1 MLSVSYL
8 YFDRQAP
15 MPAHLFDNGM
25 SLLPVYEQEK
35 IEQFHRWQDAQAGM
49 LGKILLRRELMKI
62 HPTATDILE
71 QLTYSRFRKPF
82 LENVPVDF
90 NISHS
95 GNVVVCAVS
104 THGRIGVDVEVIQP
118 VELSYL
124 APQMQETEWQAI
136 QAAPDIYRSFFYH
149 WTRKEA
155 LLKANGKGLHLPMN
169 AIAVH
174 TNSVIIEEEKWYL
187 SELNLG
193 NEVVCHL
200 ATACPV
206 LENEIQVQ
214 EIFFDVLTA

>member
-8 YFDRQAP
+8 YFDRQTP
-15 MPAHLFDNGM
+15 MPADLFDKGM
-25 SLLPVYEQEK
+25 SLLPACEQERIGK
-35 IEQFHRWQDAQAGM
+35 FHRWQDAQAGM

-62 HPTATDILE
+62 YPTSTDILE
-71 QLTYSRFRKPF
+71 QISYSRFRRPF
-82 LENVPVDF
+82 LENVPLDF

-104 THGRIGVDVEVIQP
+104 TSGRIGVDVEILQA

-124 APQMQETEWQAI
+124 APQMQETEWQEI

-174 TNSVIIEEEKWYL
+174 NNSAVIEEEKWYL

-206 LENEIQVQ
+206 LENEILVK

>member
-1 MLSVSYL
+1 MLFVSYL
-8 YFDRQAP
+8 YFDRQTP
-15 MPAHLFDNGM
+15 MPAALFNKGM
-25 SLLPVYEQEK
+25 SLLPGYEQER

-62 HPTATDILE
+62 QPMATDILE

-95 GNVVVCAVS
+95 GHVVVCAIS
-104 THGRIGVDVEVIQP
+104 TNGRVGVDVEIVQP

-124 APQMQETEWQAI
+124 APQMQETEWQEI
-136 QAAPDIYRSFFYH
+136 QAAPDMYRSFFYY

-155 LLKANGKGLHLPMN
+155 LLKANGKGLHLPMKT
-169 AIAVH
+169 IAVH
-174 TNSVIIEEEKWYL
+174 QNTAIIEEEKWYL
-187 SELNLG
+187 SELDLG

-206 LENEIQVQ
+206 AENEIQVQ